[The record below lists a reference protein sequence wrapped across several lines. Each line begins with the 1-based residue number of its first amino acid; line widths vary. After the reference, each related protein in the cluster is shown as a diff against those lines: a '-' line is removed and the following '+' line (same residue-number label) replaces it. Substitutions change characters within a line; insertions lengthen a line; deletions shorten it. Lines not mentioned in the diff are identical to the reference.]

1 MQMMTEDQ
9 KKMMFAI
16 EVLRNRDKVFCEAN
30 PGVTPVAEHLF
41 ELFMKEIG
49 QEELWEALKDRVK

>member
-1 MQMMTEDQ
+1 MTEDQ

-16 EVLRNRDKVFCEAN
+16 EVLRNRDKEYCEAN
-30 PGVTPVAEHLF
+30 GANRVAEDLF

-49 QEELWEALKDRVK
+49 QEELWEALKHRVK